1 MQPLQTKN
9 ETYHTCDWLER
20 MAANN
25 HNRGRNMNEVNTT
38 LREINVTIAY
48 YKRKIKSC
56 EEAIQELEKHK
67 KEIMKKYDLPIK

>member
-1 MQPLQTKN
+1 
-9 ETYHTCDWLER
+9 
-20 MAANN
+20 
-25 HNRGRNMNEVNTT
+25 MNEVNTT